1 MNRRLVKLSIMVLGL
16 NQEVLDMSN
25 SDTKEFFRIISP
37 VVNDEIVELCESPE
51 DEGVLSYAFPVRKT
65 YIDMKSMLNMD
76 SFNKTKDE
84 VRRVLS
90 EKCPNDTFSDDEL
103 IDLVTMLNISS
114 QNIVTATTNLWIKDK
129 DNKAVVCLIPIL
141 NTTVDKIT
149 KYGNKIDDE
158 NCEIP
163 LISDM
168 AEYIFEKIEQSLP
181 DDVRMNTM
189 FSYKSM
195 KIKYN

>member
-1 MNRRLVKLSIMVLGL
+1 MDKRLVKLSIMVLGL

-37 VVNDEIVELCESPE
+37 IVNDEIVELCESPE

-65 YIDMKSMLNMD
+65 YIDMKSMLNID

-84 VRRVLS
+84 VRKVLS

-114 QNIVTATTNLWIKDK
+114 QNIVIAATNLWIKDK
-129 DNKAVVCLIPIL
+129 DTKAVVCLIPIL

-158 NCEIP
+158 NCETP

>member
-16 NQEVLDMSN
+16 NEEVLDVSN

-37 VVNDEIVELCESPE
+37 IVNDEIAELCESPE

-65 YIDMKSMLNMD
+65 YIDMKPMLNMD

-84 VRRVLS
+84 VRNVLS
-90 EKCPNDTFSDDEL
+90 EKCPNDTFSEDEL

-114 QNIVTATTNLWIKDK
+114 QNIVIAATNLWIKDK
-129 DNKAVVCLIPIL
+129 DTKAVVCLIPIL

-158 NCEIP
+158 NCKTP

>member
-1 MNRRLVKLSIMVLGL
+1 MDKRLVKLSIMVLGL

-37 VVNDEIVELCESPE
+37 IVNDEIVELCESPE

-65 YIDMKSMLNMD
+65 YDDMKSMLNMD

-84 VRRVLS
+84 VRKVLS

-114 QNIVTATTNLWIKDK
+114 QNIVIAATNLWIKDK
-129 DNKAVVCLIPIL
+129 DTKAVVCLIPIL

-158 NCEIP
+158 NCETP

>member
-16 NQEVLDMSN
+16 NEEVLDISN

-37 VVNDEIVELCESPE
+37 IVNDEIAELCESPE

-65 YIDMKSMLNMD
+65 YVDMKPMLNMD

-84 VRRVLS
+84 VRKVLS
-90 EKCPNDTFSDDEL
+90 EKCPNDTFSEDEL

-114 QNIVTATTNLWIKDK
+114 QNIVIATTNLWIEDK
-129 DNKAVVCLIPIL
+129 DTKAVVCLIPIL

-158 NCEIP
+158 NCETP

-181 DDVRMNTM
+181 DDVRMNTV

>member
-1 MNRRLVKLSIMVLGL
+1 MDKRLVKLSVMVLGL
-16 NQEVLDMSN
+16 NKEVLDVSN
-25 SDTKEFFRIISP
+25 SDTKKFFRIISP
-37 VVNDEIVELCESPE
+37 IVNDEIVKLCESPE
-51 DEGVLSYAFPVRKT
+51 DEKVLSYAFPVRKL
-65 YIDMKSMLNMD
+65 YVDMKSMLNMD

-90 EKCPNDTFSDDEL
+90 EKCPNETFSEDEL

-114 QNIVTATTNLWIKDK
+114 QNIVIATTNLWIKDK

-141 NTTVDKIT
+141 NTTVDKIAE
-149 KYGNKIDDE
+149 YANKIDDE
-158 NCEIP
+158 SFEAP

-168 AEYIFEKIEQSLP
+168 GDFIFEKIKQSLP
-181 DDVRMNTM
+181 DDVRMTGM

-195 KIKYN
+195 EIKYN